1 MGDSHIWGCKG
12 SAIRKGERV
21 VRDILFSVPT
31 IGLEE
36 SSGAK
41 KTNRSFGNVISL
53 EVDGM
58 FMTMVNKNTPI
69 EHAFNHNSIDT
80 G

>member
-1 MGDSHIWGCKG
+1 M
-12 SAIRKGERV
+12 
-21 VRDILFSVPT
+21 PT

-36 SSGAK
+36 GSGAK

-58 FMTMVNKNTPI
+58 FMTMVIKNMPI